1 MANYEEQSYSIQE
14 VIEHMKYETPINDE
28 EVIKKEM
35 YNCLLPSQK
44 DNISLDE
51 YINLQNNE
59 DAMFGS
65 IRGYVTFVQ
74 TPLKNALNQ
83 ISSLEE

>member
-1 MANYEEQSYSIQE
+1 MATYEEESFTIKE
-14 VIEHMKYETPINDE
+14 VIEHMKSQTVINDDK
-28 EVIKKEM
+28 VIKKEM

-44 DNISLDE
+44 EKISLDE

-59 DAMFGS
+59 NAMFGS

>member
-1 MANYEEQSYSIQE
+1 MATYEEESFTIKD
-14 VIEHMKYETPINDE
+14 VIEHMKSQTVINDDN
-28 EVIKKEM
+28 VIKKEM

-44 DNISLDE
+44 EKISLDE

-59 DAMFGS
+59 NAMFGS
-65 IRGYVTFVQ
+65 MRGYIHFVQ